1 MIKKI
6 ILGIGLL
13 FSAAIFAQAGTASP
27 YSFYGIGDVKFKGT
41 AETSAMGGLSVYPDS
56 IHLNL
61 QNPASYASLKLTT
74 LALGGSYKQT
84 NFKTNLQSENV
95 RRSQIDYM
103 VLGIP
108 MGKFGAV
115 IGLMPFSS
123 VGYKIKTINETT
135 GSKNFKG
142 NGDINKIFVG
152 GGYKFNKNWS
162 FGLDFNYHFG
172 QIETTNEIFL
182 DNIQYG
188 TRELNT
194 STVSGINFNT
204 GVSFCQKIKNKYDFF
219 GSFTYSPESNLN
231 LINSRKI
238 ATVKYSA
245 LTEGL
250 AIDEN
255 DIAVANTTIKL
266 PNTIALGAGFGV
278 NKKWMVGAEINLQSL
293 NNFGNRFTDISNVSY
308 ENAKKYTIGGFYIP
322 KYNSFNN
329 YFDRIVY
336 RAGLRFENTGLV
348 ISNQAITDKAVTFGL
363 GLPVGGRLSNVNFG
377 VEFGQRGTTTAN
389 LIEENYMNFKIS
401 LSLSDLWFVKSKY
414 D

>member
-13 FSAAIFAQAGTASP
+13 FSAAIFAQEGTASP

-41 AETSAMGGLSVYPDS
+41 AETSAMGGLGVYPDS

-84 NFKTNLQSENV
+84 TFKTNTQTENA

-123 VGYKIKTINETT
+123 VGYKIKTINETA

-142 NGDINKIFVG
+142 NGDINKIFMG
-152 GGYKFNKNWS
+152 GAYKYNQNWS
-162 FGLDFNYHFG
+162 FGLDLNYHFG

-194 STVSGINFNT
+194 SSVSGLNINT
-204 GVSFCQKIKNKYDFF
+204 GVSFTQKIKNKYDFF
-219 GSFTYSPESNLN
+219 GSFTFTPESNLKLTN
-231 LINSRKI
+231 TRKI
-238 ATVKYSA
+238 ATVKYS
-245 LTEGL
+245 TITDGIP
-250 AIDEN
+250 IDEN
-255 DIAVANTTIKL
+255 DIAVANTTVKL
-266 PNTIALGAGFGV
+266 PNTVAIGAGFGV
-278 NKKWMVGAEINLQSL
+278 NKKWMVGSEINLQSL
-293 NNFGNRFTDISNVSY
+293 NNFGNRFTDISNVGY
-308 ENAKKYTIGGFYIP
+308 ENAKKYSIGGFYIP
-322 KYNSFNN
+322 KYNSFTN

-348 ISNQAITDKAVTFGL
+348 ISNQSITDKAVTVGL
-363 GLPVGGRLSNVNFG
+363 GLPVGGRLSNINFSA
-377 VEFGQRGTTTAN
+377 EFGQRGTTTAN
-389 LIEENYMNFKIS
+389 LIEENYINFRIS